1 MRGEHDYSCCGTGR
15 NGFSAVTVYAQVETE
30 RSFMS
35 KIKYQELRK
44 AVIKTC
50 LAMNE
55 EGINQG
61 TSGNVSVR
69 TDEGFLIT
77 ASGIPYKKMKPEH
90 VVEMDLEGGYRGE
103 YFPST
108 EWRMHMDIF
117 KARPEAQAI
126 VHVHST
132 YATALA
138 CLRKDI
144 PAFHYMI
151 GIAGGSSLRVSDY
164 AQFGTQELSDTMLK
178 ALRDRTGCLLA
189 NHGQICFG
197 KDLDQALWR
206 AGEIE
211 ALSHQYWASLLAGK
225 PVVLEEAEMSSVLK
239 RFGSYGKQASDL
251 KGQDQT
257 TLAVFAPVRRD
268 DSMPSLADAK
278 TSKKKKK

>member
-1 MRGEHDYSCCGTGR
+1 M
-15 NGFSAVTVYAQVETE
+15 
-30 RSFMS
+30 MS
-35 KIKYQELRK
+35 KIKYHDLRK
-44 AVIKTC
+44 EVIKTC

-69 TDEGFLIT
+69 TGEGFLIT
-77 ASGIPYKKMKPEH
+77 ASGIPYKKMKLEH

-138 CLRKDI
+138 CLRKEI
-144 PAFHYMI
+144 PSFHYMI
-151 GIAGGSSLRVSDY
+151 GIAGGSTLRVSDY
-164 AQFGTQELSDTMLK
+164 AEFGTQALSDTMLK
-178 ALRDRTGCLLA
+178 ALENRSGCLLA

-211 ALSHQYWASLLAGK
+211 ALSHQYWAALLAGK
-225 PVVLEEAEMSSVLK
+225 PVVLADGEMSTVLK
-239 RFGSYGKQASDL
+239 RFGSYGKQATDL
-251 KGQDQT
+251 KGQDIS
-257 TLAVFAPVRRD
+257 TLAVHAPVRRD
-268 DSMPSLADAK
+268 EGLPTLAHAK
-278 TSKKKKK
+278 VPKKKKK